1 MLYKRKPQKKTF
13 KDKITN
19 LIHKIEFDKKI
30 KENSVNLKLK
40 IYNKDLPNYKNC
52 KKLLYT
58 IRVNEKISIIK
69 MLSNINTVEYIYYN
83 RDKFGNCK
91 ISYIDLESLF
101 KWEWA
106 ELIKLLKEINDF
118 ENFEKY
124 ILKNGKEYYNNWN

>member
-1 MLYKRKPQKKTF
+1 MLYKRKPQKKIL
-13 KDKITN
+13 KDKIVD

-30 KENSVNLKLK
+30 KENPVNLQLR
-40 IYNKDLPNYKNC
+40 IYNKDLPNHKNC
-52 KKLLYT
+52 KKLFYT

-69 MLSNINTVEYIYYN
+69 VLSNINTIEYIYYN

-91 ISYIDLESLF
+91 ISYVDLEVLF

-124 ILKNGKEYYNNWN
+124 IIKNGSEFYNNWS